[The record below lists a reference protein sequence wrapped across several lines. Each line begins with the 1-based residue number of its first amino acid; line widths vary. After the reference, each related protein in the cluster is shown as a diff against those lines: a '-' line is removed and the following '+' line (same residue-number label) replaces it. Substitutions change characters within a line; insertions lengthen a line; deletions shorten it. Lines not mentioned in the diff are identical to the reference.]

1 VTNKHKGYIKEW
13 EAARRAMRHVK
24 PLSKM
29 TKEEFRKKFPVDRQN
44 IPPGRV
50 EELRKLMNQRTD

>member
-1 VTNKHKGYIKEW
+1 MAKNRKGYVAEW
-13 EAARRAMRHVK
+13 EAARAAMRHVK

-29 TKEEFRKKFPVDRQN
+29 TKEEFRKKFPPDRQN

-50 EELRKLMNQRTD
+50 EELRKLMEKE